1 MDWIKCSDRMPDV
14 GEVVLTSDGESI
26 NVGESERSGVNL
38 RFFTSIITGREL
50 PATHWMPLPSPP
62 AP

>member
-1 MDWIKCSDRMPDV
+1 MPNV
-14 GEVVLTSDGESI
+14 GKVVLTSDGESV

-50 PATHWMPLPSPP
+50 PATHWQPLPEPP
-62 AP
+62 TT